1 MTSWQDPAPISSGLP
16 GTGAGRG
23 QEAADSLS
31 HGYFGAAWGSVD
43 CQPQPSNQSRPGRES
58 TWPRLPAQPPPPLSC
73 TWGQGQLRP
82 APRLSEAQKSR
93 GSLPLSL
100 EIKVHSYPGSPPSRP
115 FISTSKKKK
124 HALRTLYLFSLTF
137 PSHSKPLLDQTLNP
151 SSTLKLHSCSWLIL
165 LHLVFPQ
172 SDIQP

>member
-1 MTSWQDPAPISSGLP
+1 MGKADREGTLWPLRLLPPALPFPGTITDDFMAGPAPISSGLP

-58 TWPRLPAQPPPPLSC
+58 TWPHLPAQPPPPLSC

-82 APRLSEAQKSR
+82 APPLIEAQKSR
-93 GSLPLSL
+93 GSLPVSL
-100 EIKVHSYPGSPPSRP
+100 EIKVHSWSWAPTRQTIY
-115 FISTSKKKK
+115 FHIKKKK
-124 HALRTLYLFSLTF
+124 SQNTLSLLPDLPFSL
-137 PSHSKPLLDQTLNP
+137 QT
-151 SSTLKLHSCSWLIL
+151 SS
-165 LHLVFPQ
+165 
-172 SDIQP
+172 